1 MHTDYRLNYIPDPR
15 ILALVKKTMAD
26 TMKNETAE
34 AMGFTPSWWTFV
46 LLGII
51 AVIFGIF
58 CVIMPGYVTLFLGY
72 FVGAIV
78 VVWGIMTIVQAIK
91 PHEGGAGRS
100 IALIILGVLAIILG
114 LMVFSSI
121 LSAWFTITYLIAFW
135 AFLTGFTN
143 IFQAFTGK
151 DNVWYKVL
159 LLIAGIIAIAL
170 GFYVIMYPLM
180 ATATVIYVL
189 GIFLIAWGIVVT
201 ITGLMAQK

>member
-1 MHTDYRLNYIPDPR
+1 MTDI
-15 ILALVKKTMAD
+15 IE
-26 TMKNETAE
+26 NETAE

-51 AVIFGIF
+51 AFIFGIF
-58 CVIMPGYVTLFLGY
+58 CVLVPGYVTLFLGY
-72 FVGAIV
+72 FVGALV
-78 VVWGIMTIVQAIK
+78 AVWGIMTILQAIK

-100 IALIILGVLAIILG
+100 VALIILGVLAIILG
-114 LMVFSSI
+114 LMVFTSL

-151 DNVWYKVL
+151 DSTWYKVL
-159 LLIAGIIAIAL
+159 LVIAGIIAIILA
-170 GFYVIMYPLM
+170 FYVLMYPLM

-189 GIFLIAWGIVVT
+189 GIFLIAWGIVVV
-201 ITGLMAQK
+201 ITGLMSQK

>member
-1 MHTDYRLNYIPDPR
+1 MTNI
-15 ILALVKKTMAD
+15 VET
-26 TMKNETAE
+26 ETAE
-34 AMGFTPSWWTFV
+34 TMGFTPSWWTFAYLGMMAV
-46 LLGII
+46 L
-51 AVIFGIF
+51 FGIL

-78 VVWGIMTIVQAIK
+78 VVWGIMTVVQAVK

-100 IALIILGVLAIILG
+100 VALVILGILAIILG
-114 LMVFSSI
+114 FMVFTSI
-121 LSAWFTITYLIAFW
+121 LSAWFTITYLISFW

-151 DNVWYKVL
+151 DSTWYKVL
-159 LLIAGIIAIAL
+159 LVIAGIIAIFL

-201 ITGLMAQK
+201 ITGLMTQK

>member
-1 MHTDYRLNYIPDPR
+1 MTEI
-15 ILALVKKTMAD
+15 IE
-26 TMKNETAE
+26 NETAD

-51 AVIFGIF
+51 AFIFGIF

-72 FVGAIV
+72 FIGAIV
-78 VVWGIMTIVQAIK
+78 VVWGIMTIVQAIQ

-100 IALIILGVLAIILG
+100 VALVILGILAIILG
-114 LMVFSSI
+114 LMVFSNF
-121 LSAWFTITYLIAFW
+121 LSAWFTITYLITFW

-151 DNVWYKVL
+151 DSTWYKVL
-159 LLIAGIIAIAL
+159 LVIAGIIAIILA
-170 GFYVIMYPLM
+170 FYVLMYPLM

-189 GIFLIAWGIVVT
+189 GIFLIAWGIVVV
-201 ITGLMAQK
+201 ITGLMTQK

>member
-1 MHTDYRLNYIPDPR
+1 MLNTTFTYHFIGENTVTDI
-15 ILALVKKTMAD
+15 VE
-26 TMKNETAE
+26 NETAE
-34 AMGFTPSWWTFV
+34 AMGFTPSGWTFV

-51 AVIFGIF
+51 GVIFGIF
-58 CVIMPGYVTLFLGY
+58 CVIMPGYVTIFLGY
-72 FVGAIV
+72 FIGAFV
-78 VVWGIMTIVQAIK
+78 VVWGIMTIVQALK

-100 IALIILGVLAIILG
+100 IALIILGVLSIIVG

-121 LSAWFTITYLIAFW
+121 FSAWFLMTYMIAFW

-143 IFQAFTGK
+143 IYQAFTGK
-151 DNVWYKVL
+151 DNTWYKVL
-159 LLIAGIIAIAL
+159 LIIAGIIAIIL
-170 GFYVIMYPLM
+170 GFYVMIYPLM